1 MNSPTGAKMATAR
14 AKFAD
19 FEAASRPAFEEDP
32 VDENGFPI
40 MTHKVVH
47 RIVYREFGGYIEP
60 SINDVVHLE
69 NRRWREIRD
78 LNKYTGVTVLHLEN
92 NQIGPAIG
100 NGLAHMSKLK
110 ALYLQCN
117 MVKQVDSLAA
127 NQKLTL
133 LNVATNQISGF
144 AEGGLPHSLNTLLV
158 SANNI
163 STAAALAPLASL
175 PNLEV
180 LDLSRN
186 NLEGGDEAFEL
197 FARMPALRVLYLQ
210 HNPIQK
216 TEYYRR
222 RLVSGCRRLTYLD
235 DTPVETAE
243 RVGAEA
249 WAASGGSFDAERT
262 ARRKL
267 VEDRRAA
274 AKAATRRMA
283 AERAAR
289 RAAANLGSDDSGRR
303 VLSEEAMAAVPG
315 TVTLDDGWAKALG
328 GDECPVCQARLK
340 AGERAIALQQCGH
353 AFHLACLRPW
363 LTRASATCPL
373 CRAEV
378 ATPSAAAIA
387 AAATDK
393 REGRNAGTKDEAN
406 PGPNAGT
413 KDEEDTKDN
422 GDIVDESHTRWISHC
437 PRSNYV
443 FSNTTNQSSVM
454 RGEAPELSAAA
465 RGSSQRDGVDDEAQD
480 EVRRAIQTQLRKR
493 FSQSHIS
500 SERKKS
506 EADQSHSLDAFARL
520 RAERAE
526 ARSREREVERSG
538 TDAGEEGAAGDGVKA
553 DSMSVEERIALAQKL
568 AAGDGDGDSKPST

>member
-222 RLVSGCRRLTYLD
+222 RLISGCARLTYLD

-249 WAASGGSFDAERT
+249 WANSGGCFEAERV
-262 ARRKL
+262 ARREL
-267 VEDRRAA
+267 VEDRRKK

-289 RAAANLGSDDSGRR
+289 RAAANLDETNDSSRR

-315 TVTLDDGWAKALG
+315 TLDLDDGWEKALG

-387 AAATDK
+387 AVAAVVTD
-393 REGRNAGTKDEAN
+393 ETGRNAGED
-406 PGPNAGT
+406 AGT
-413 KDEEDTKDN
+413 KDEEAVKDN
-422 GDIVDESHTRWISHC
+422 NGDTVDGHADGSARWIGYC

-454 RGEAPELSAAA
+454 RGEAPELSTAH
-465 RGSSQRDGVDDEAQD
+465 GVDDEAQD
-480 EVRRAIQTQLRKR
+480 EVRREIQTQLRKR

-526 ARSREREVERSG
+526 ARLSREREGRERSG
-538 TDAGEEGAAGDGVKA
+538 TDAVNSEGAAGDGVKA
-553 DSMSVEERIALAQKL
+553 DAMSVEERIALAQKL
-568 AAGDGDGDSKPST
+568 AAGDGDGDLVKPST

>member
-1 MNSPTGAKMATAR
+1 MATAR

-117 MVKQVDSLAA
+117 MVRQVDSLAA

-186 NLEGGDEAFEL
+186 NLEGGDEAFDL
-197 FARMPALRVLYLQ
+197 FARMPALRVLPPTQ
-210 HNPIQK
+210 PH
-216 TEYYRR
+216 TE
-222 RLVSGCRRLTYLD
+222 
-235 DTPVETAE
+235 
-243 RVGAEA
+243 
-249 WAASGGSFDAERT
+249 
-262 ARRKL
+262 
-267 VEDRRAA
+267 
-274 AKAATRRMA
+274 
-283 AERAAR
+283 
-289 RAAANLGSDDSGRR
+289 
-303 VLSEEAMAAVPG
+303 
-315 TVTLDDGWAKALG
+315 
-328 GDECPVCQARLK
+328 
-340 AGERAIALQQCGH
+340 
-353 AFHLACLRPW
+353 
-363 LTRASATCPL
+363 
-373 CRAEV
+373 
-378 ATPSAAAIA
+378 
-387 AAATDK
+387 
-393 REGRNAGTKDEAN
+393 
-406 PGPNAGT
+406 
-413 KDEEDTKDN
+413 
-422 GDIVDESHTRWISHC
+422 
-437 PRSNYV
+437 
-443 FSNTTNQSSVM
+443 
-454 RGEAPELSAAA
+454 
-465 RGSSQRDGVDDEAQD
+465 DGV
-480 EVRRAIQTQLRKR
+480 LP
-493 FSQSHIS
+493 SQ
-500 SERKKS
+500 
-506 EADQSHSLDAFARL
+506 AGLGVPPPRL
-520 RAERAE
+520 PGRHPR
-526 ARSREREVERSG
+526 
-538 TDAGEEGAAGDGVKA
+538 GDGG
-553 DSMSVEERIALAQKL
+553 
-568 AAGDGDGDSKPST
+568 AGGM

>member
-1 MNSPTGAKMATAR
+1 MNSPSSPTGAKMATAR

-19 FEAASRPAFEEDP
+19 FEAASRPAFKEDP

-92 NQIGPAIG
+92 NQIGPTIG

-117 MVKQVDSLAA
+117 MVRQVDSLAA

-186 NLEGGDEAFEL
+186 NLEGGDEAFDL

-243 RVGAEA
+243 RVGCEA
-249 WAASGGSFDAERT
+249 WAASGGSLDAERT

-267 VEDRRAA
+267 VEDRRRA

-315 TVTLDDGWAKALG
+315 TVTLDDGWEKALG

-363 LTRASATCPL
+363 LTKASATCPV

-393 REGRNAGTKDEAN
+393 REGQNLEEEEGK
-406 PGPNAGT
+406 PGLVAT
-413 KDEEDTKDN
+413 EDN
-422 GDIVDESHTRWISHC
+422 GDIVDDHAEGNARWINYC

-454 RGEAPELSAAA
+454 RGEAPELSAATP
-465 RGSSQRDGVDDEAQD
+465 GSSQKDGVDDEAQD

-526 ARSREREVERSG
+526 ARSRENKGSERSG
-538 TDAGEEGAAGDGVKA
+538 ADAGEEGAAGDGVKA

-568 AAGDGDGDSKPST
+568 AAGDGDGDSKPPA